1 MAAEVSTYQEGSL
14 ELNRLA
20 QQTAWVVISKKLFH
34 GTEKRDSGK
43 LQDILNGRSYIIHI
57 GHACDLISFAVFT

>member
-1 MAAEVSTYQEGSL
+1 MAAEVSTDQEEPCSL
-14 ELNRLA
+14 EINRLA

-34 GTEKRDSGK
+34 RTEKRDSGK

-57 GHACDLISFAVFT
+57 GHACDLL